1 MTKSCIMLFGG
12 LALSLAGHALE
23 RAASNPYGVCAHLTK
38 NEFEDRERIVNLV
51 AGLGVGSIRFDCP
64 LRSVIG
70 VNGEW
75 HFDRVDAVVDAI
87 CGAGLEPLPILAFPG
102 TMNKRGKPPAHWPP
116 DSPENEA
123 YWTNYVYQT
132 VSRYKGRVRTW
143 EIMNEPNIH
152 GYDAPRYFAVLK
164 SAYTAIKRADP
175 TAKVATGGFAGI
187 PAEMLEELYALGAAR
202 YFDIMN
208 VHLYATHDIRYA
220 PEGNFDARL
229 EALRKLMSSQ
239 DDGHKPVWLTET
251 GSPTHRESAAAE
263 GKRWNAD
270 VLKKA
275 IDELHLPPQAR
286 RVLVVG
292 EVPVS
297 GELEAGG
304 VDLVRDTL
312 GSGYSVAPCRPGE
325 VAVRVKAKEA
335 DILFLSFN
343 WLHFQVDYDAVEQ
356 FVKDGGTL
364 VVCGGTPLMNEL
376 KPREGGGW
384 QSHCD
389 LAGTPSE
396 DLPRRF
402 RFPVGNFLDAK
413 VNRSTLKFPSAT
425 PPLALAGRY
434 FLTGDGLKEG
444 DRITPVISA
453 RAPDGR
459 EFMQVAVL
467 KFNSDWKGAVVV
479 SCLHNRFWFPRTEE
493 QQAIESAR
501 ILGLVAAEGVER
513 VFLYEFKANE
523 TAPDNSQDHFG
534 VVHSDLSPKAAFHAW
549 RQFVRMRPAGA
560 TNLPGE
566 WRAEDHALYFPT
578 WVRPD
583 GREAGM
589 MWSVAGKRTRYVDGG
604 EVSFFDLYGK
614 PTTFPLEGTRYKVTF
629 GSSPVYFVRGSNAR

>member
-1 MTKSCIMLFGG
+1 MLFGG

-187 PAEMLEELYALGAAR
+187 PVEMLDKLYVLGASR

-229 EALRKLMSSQ
+229 EALRKLMASHG
-239 DDGHKPVWLTET
+239 DGHKPVWLTET

-275 IDELHLPPQAR
+275 IDELHLPLR
-286 RVLVVG
+286 R
-292 EVPVS
+292 
-297 GELEAGG
+297 AG
-304 VDLVRDTL
+304 
-312 GSGYSVAPCRPGE
+312 
-325 VAVRVKAKEA
+325 
-335 DILFLSFN
+335 
-343 WLHFQVDYDAVEQ
+343 
-356 FVKDGGTL
+356 
-364 VVCGGTPLMNEL
+364 
-376 KPREGGGW
+376 
-384 QSHCD
+384 
-389 LAGTPSE
+389 
-396 DLPRRF
+396 
-402 RFPVGNFLDAK
+402 
-413 VNRSTLKFPSAT
+413 
-425 PPLALAGRY
+425 
-434 FLTGDGLKEG
+434 
-444 DRITPVISA
+444 
-453 RAPDGR
+453 
-459 EFMQVAVL
+459 
-467 KFNSDWKGAVVV
+467 
-479 SCLHNRFWFPRTEE
+479 
-493 QQAIESAR
+493 
-501 ILGLVAAEGVER
+501 
-513 VFLYEFKANE
+513 
-523 TAPDNSQDHFG
+523 
-534 VVHSDLSPKAAFHAW
+534 
-549 RQFVRMRPAGA
+549 
-560 TNLPGE
+560 
-566 WRAEDHALYFPT
+566 
-578 WVRPD
+578 
-583 GREAGM
+583 
-589 MWSVAGKRTRYVDGG
+589 
-604 EVSFFDLYGK
+604 
-614 PTTFPLEGTRYKVTF
+614 
-629 GSSPVYFVRGSNAR
+629 